1 MANPQFYFNA
11 GFGDYGP
18 TIILEHHIETF
29 YTLYG
34 HLSLDSL
41 DNIEIG
47 TVYKKQQIALLGDSA
62 VNGDYSPICIF
73 KL

>member
-1 MANPQFYFNA
+1 
-11 GFGDYGP
+11 
-18 TIILEHHIETF
+18 
-29 YTLYG
+29 
-34 HLSLDSL
+34 LDGL

-47 TVYKKQQIALLGDSA
+47 TVYKKGNKIALLGDSA